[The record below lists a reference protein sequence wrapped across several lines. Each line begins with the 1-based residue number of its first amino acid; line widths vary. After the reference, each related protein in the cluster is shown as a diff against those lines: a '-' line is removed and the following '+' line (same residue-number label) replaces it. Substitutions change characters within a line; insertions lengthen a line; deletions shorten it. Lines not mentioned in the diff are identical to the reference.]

1 MVSIFLASVLN
12 SFYSKQIAW
21 KHPLKLDASMLT
33 LAEKGASSKE
43 KELQRER
50 EKNVLAVLVFDQ
62 NAMVESPKEPD
73 MEVITF
79 FFIFIDN
86 VMPCF

>member
-1 MVSIFLASVLN
+1 
-12 SFYSKQIAW
+12 
-21 KHPLKLDASMLT
+21 MLT

-43 KELQRER
+43 KEAQRER

-73 MEVITF
+73 MEVRILPL
-79 FFIFIDN
+79 
-86 VMPCF
+86 VLPR

>member
-1 MVSIFLASVLN
+1 M
-12 SFYSKQIAW
+12 
-21 KHPLKLDASMLT
+21 KLDASMLT

-62 NAMVESPKEPD
+62 NAMMESPKEPD
-73 MEVITF
+73 ADVSYAPHCFYVATF
-79 FFIFIDN
+79 LPIFY
-86 VMPCF
+86 CK

>member
-1 MVSIFLASVLN
+1 
-12 SFYSKQIAW
+12 
-21 KHPLKLDASMLT
+21 MLT

-62 NAMVESPKEPD
+62 NAMMESPKEPD
-73 MEVITF
+73 ADVSCALHYFYFATLLLILY
-79 FFIFIDN
+79 
-86 VMPCF
+86 

>member
-1 MVSIFLASVLN
+1 
-12 SFYSKQIAW
+12 
-21 KHPLKLDASMLT
+21 MLT

-43 KELQRER
+43 KDTQRER

-73 MEVITF
+73 AEVCNNYSIYYLL
-79 FFIFIDN
+79 
-86 VMPCF
+86 